1 MARHRNSAS
10 TRPAPALPIRE
21 KIGYGLG
28 DCAANFVF
36 QTQIM
41 FLMSFY
47 TDVFGISAVAAGNIF
62 LFSRL
67 WDAVNDPIMGS
78 VADRTT
84 TRWGKFRPWVLAT
97 ALPFAGLFVLC
108 YTTPDF
114 SYTGKIIWAVIT
126 YNALMMM
133 YTANNIPYSALTGV
147 MTGDMAERASLVQWR
162 FVMAMMAQFAVQTYT
177 LVLVKQFG
185 GDDPERGYQ
194 MTMSLWAVLA
204 ILFFIITFA
213 TTKERIAPPPQQ
225 KSSPGQDLKDLFHNP
240 NWLSLAAATVFIF
253 IALVLR
259 GSATPYYFQYYLER
273 TDLFGVEKSREQ
285 LMGWFNGVST
295 ALTIVGVLLSKPL
308 VLRFGKRDV
317 FRAALFGTALCAL
330 AFYMAPPTA
339 VEAIFALHYLLQ
351 LIYGVSIPLLWAM
364 MADVADFNEWKT
376 SRRATAMTFA
386 ATVFALKLGLS
397 LGGALQGYLL
407 EYYGYQPNV
416 AQSALAKEGISKIMS
431 LFPAISFVIAVAI
444 LTYYRIDRRTEHE
457 MHDALSAKRIE
468 SSIASQVAQ

>member
-1 MARHRNSAS
+1 MA
-10 TRPAPALPIRE
+10 ALPTSAAIRTNGTLPTRE

-67 WDAVNDPIMGS
+67 WDAINDPIMGS
-78 VADRTT
+78 IADRTT
-84 TRWGKFRPWVLAT
+84 TRWGKFRPWILAT

-114 SYTGKIIWAVIT
+114 SYAGKIVWAVIT

-162 FVMAMMAQFAVQTYT
+162 FVMAMVAQFAVQTYT
-177 LVLVKQFG
+177 LVLVKKFG
-185 GDDPERGYQ
+185 GDDPALGYQ
-194 MTMSLWAVLA
+194 LTMSLWAAVA
-204 ILFFIITFA
+204 VVFFIITFA
-213 TTKERIAPPPQQ
+213 TTKERIAPPPEQ
-225 KSSPGQDLKDLFHNP
+225 KSSPGQDLNDLFHNP
-240 NWLSLAAATVFIF
+240 NWLSLAGATLFIF

-273 TDLFGVEKSREQ
+273 TELFGVEKSRAE

-339 VEAIFALHYLLQ
+339 VEGIFALHYLLQ
-351 LIYGVSIPLLWAM
+351 FIYGISISLLWAM
-364 MADVADFNEWKT
+364 MADVADFTEWT
-376 SRRATAMTFA
+376 MSRRATAMTFA

-397 LGGALQGYLL
+397 IGGALQGYLL
-407 EYYGYQPNV
+407 EYYGYQANV
-416 AQSALAKEGISKIMS
+416 EQSAVAKEGISKIMS
-431 LFPAISFVIAVAI
+431 LFPAIAFLVAVAI
-444 LTYYRIDRRTEHE
+444 LAFYRIDRRTEYE
-457 MHDALSAKRIE
+457 MHDALTAKRHG
-468 SSIASQVAQ
+468 SSDA